1 MKRLLEDQVLPQLD
15 KMRLVVNESS
25 DKTDYTTSK
34 INMIEKHLPMMITL
48 TLALGMSKGL

>member
-34 INMIEKHLPMMITL
+34 INMIEKHLPMMI
-48 TLALGMSKGL
+48 